1 MLQTVL
7 AAGVIEDAPR
17 LSTIL
22 MQVLSFLLEVFGLL
36 AILGVIAV
44 GLLYLTVGD
53 DKKLLVHAKQ
63 ALLSIFIGIV
73 VALGALVI
81 VKQTASFF

>member
-1 MLQTVL
+1 MHRVL

-36 AILGVIAV
+36 AILGMIIV
-44 GLLYLTVGD
+44 GLLYMMVGD
-53 DKKLLVHAKQ
+53 DKKLLVKAKQ
-63 ALLSIFIGIV
+63 ALLALFVGIV
-73 VALGALVI
+73 IALGALII